1 MSTINCNLSSLLP
14 CKTSIRKFFILR
26 LESQLCSVFSYIE
39 RGRVLDIFYLGK
51 DNARLLGINVEKE
64 QTQILWF
71 VVILVATSTALV
83 GPLSYL
89 GFILANL
96 TYQMVKDFRHQ
107 TLFIVGSLLGYVVL
121 LVAQTLVERVFN
133 FSISVR
139 TMIELG
145 GGLFFFYLLYKE
157 RRKL

>member
-1 MSTINCNLSSLLP
+1 MVCRDSS
-14 CKTSIRKFFILR
+14 
-26 LESQLCSVFSYIE
+26 
-39 RGRVLDIFYLGK
+39 
-51 DNARLLGINVEKE
+51 
-64 QTQILWF
+64 
-71 VVILVATSTALV
+71 
-83 GPLSYL
+83 SYL
-89 GFILANL
+89 NCLSGPSILSWFILANL

-145 GGLFFFYLLYKE
+145 GGLFFFYSLV
-157 RRKL
+157 

>member
-1 MSTINCNLSSLLP
+1 M
-14 CKTSIRKFFILR
+14 FFA
-26 LESQLCSVFSYIE
+26 VSYIV
-39 RGRVLDIFYLGK
+39 RKSFGYFYLGK
-51 DNARLLGINVEKE
+51 DNARLLGINVDKE
-64 QTQILWF
+64 QTQILWL

-89 GFILANL
+89 GFILTNL

-107 TLFIVGSLLGYVVL
+107 TLFIVGSLLGYVIL
-121 LVAQTLVERVFN
+121 LVVQTLVERVFN

-145 GGLFFFYLLYKE
+145 GGLFFSISCIRSVVNYD
-157 RRKL
+157 

>member
-1 MSTINCNLSSLLP
+1 M
-14 CKTSIRKFFILR
+14 
-26 LESQLCSVFSYIE
+26 
-39 RGRVLDIFYLGK
+39 
-51 DNARLLGINVEKE
+51 
-64 QTQILWF
+64 
-71 VVILVATSTALV
+71 
-83 GPLSYL
+83 
-89 GFILANL
+89 ANL

-107 TLFIVGSLLGYVVL
+107 TLFIVGSLLGYVIL
-121 LVAQTLVERVFN
+121 LVVQTLVERVFN